1 MCGNRKTRDMKT
13 IGTIELTKE
22 QREQLVDALAD
33 VRQQYGD
40 FEKEVL
46 IGEDLLIVAK
56 GSMDVD
62 CYQENETGAWIET
75 RRSAWVE
82 LTAYDE
88 NGEECY
94 VDALTE
100 QEADEYLNQA
110 A

>member
-1 MCGNRKTRDMKT
+1 MCGNRRTRDMKT
-13 IGTIELTKE
+13 IPLTRE
-22 QREQLVDALAD
+22 QREQLMDALAD
-33 VRQQYGD
+33 VRQQCGR

-46 IGEDLLIVAK
+46 LDEDLLIVAK

-62 CYQENETGAWIET
+62 CYQEDETGAWVET

-82 LTAYDE
+82 LAAYDE

>member
-1 MCGNRKTRDMKT
+1 MKT

-22 QREQLVDALAD
+22 QREQLMDAL
-33 VRQQYGD
+33 REIRGEYGR

-62 CYQENETGAWIET
+62 CYQEDETGAWVET

-94 VDALTE
+94 VDYLTE

>member
-1 MCGNRKTRDMKT
+1 MK
-13 IGTIELTKE
+13 TIELTKE

-62 CYQENETGAWIET
+62 CYQEDETGAWVET

-82 LTAYDE
+82 LAAYDE

>member
-1 MCGNRKTRDMKT
+1 MK
-13 IGTIELTKE
+13 TIELTSE
-22 QREQLVDALAD
+22 QREKLMNALSELRD
-33 VRQQYGD
+33 TDGK
-40 FEKEVL
+40 FEIEIFIGCDL
-46 IGEDLLIVAK
+46 IIEAK
-56 GSMDVD
+56 GSVEVEA
-62 CYQENETGAWIET
+62 YQEDDYFSGTGAWVET